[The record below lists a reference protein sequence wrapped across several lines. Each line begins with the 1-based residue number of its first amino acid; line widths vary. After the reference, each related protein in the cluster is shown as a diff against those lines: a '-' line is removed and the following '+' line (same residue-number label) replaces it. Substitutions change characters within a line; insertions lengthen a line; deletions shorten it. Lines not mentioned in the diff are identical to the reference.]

1 MRHTNGRNCRFLEV
15 MGKVVLPLCLTAGI
29 ATSAQG
35 QTKTSQGTVNIA
47 LANAN
52 RIVLLAD
59 SVQSHK
65 EANGWPQAPPPGEP
79 TVTLGIEV
87 SLSDRAVFYIPA
99 VGDGEILGIVPFPK
113 GPFAGIR
120 ITPRMRADSVKI
132 EVSALAAAKK
142 KLSEAMCE
150 EVRSWKSEDAGTYD
164 GKKDESLLLSG
175 LGRLGLPIF
184 EVKVVQAYGPPP
196 GGFHH
201 PYANSAAFCGCN
213 FPEPR
218 SIILNGGSAS
228 GVAGISSFPDA
239 GKCAEISGCGQCCRM
254 AVPVS
259 AGVSTFFL
267 SANPLQRIW

>member
-1 MRHTNGRNCRFLEV
+1 MRPTNGRNYRFLGV
-15 MGKVVLPLCLTAGI
+15 VGKAVLPLCLTAGSAI
-29 ATSAQG
+29 SAQG

-52 RIVLLAD
+52 GIVLLTD
-59 SVQSHK
+59 NVQSHK
-65 EANGWPQAPPPGEP
+65 EADRWPQEPPPSEP

-87 SLSDRAVFYIPA
+87 SLPDRAVFYIPV

-113 GPFAGIR
+113 GSLAGIR

-142 KLSEAMCE
+142 KLLEAPCD
-150 EVRSWKSEDAGTYD
+150 EVRSWKSEDAGTYER
-164 GKKDESLLLSG
+164 KKDESLLLSG
-175 LGRLGLPIF
+175 LGRLGLPVF

-218 SIILNGGSAS
+218 SIILNGGSAG

-259 AGVSTFFL
+259 AGGSTFFL